1 MGQGTKNILRKKYFR
16 TFSEDMT
23 QNFCVPLRTKNNVFV
38 FFDRCRAETKVGY
51 PVYQ

>member
-23 QNFCVPLRTKNNVFV
+23 QNFCVPLRTKTMFS
-38 FFDRCRAETKVGY
+38 FFLIDVALK
-51 PVYQ
+51 QK